1 MLNAAAGTHGWTT
14 VGLDGKTL
22 PDATDVQLPGV
33 HLLAASAHEAGV
45 VLCQFPV
52 GPRLPRVRQCFK
64 LTRTRTLRDRTTG
77 VFKITTG
84 TVCGVTSLP
93 RDRADAARLLEIVRV
108 HWGIENKV
116 FHVRDQTPGEDARP
130 VRKWSAPVVS
140 STLGNRRR
148 ATRGSRLLSYRRR
161 LRLLRNDTSETRGQ
175 F

>member
-1 MLNAAAGTHGWTT
+1 MERRC
-14 VGLDGKTL
+14 
-22 PDATDVQLPGV
+22 GV
-33 HLLAASAHEAGV
+33 RLTSN
-45 VLCQFPV
+45 FPV
-52 GPRLPRVRQCFK
+52 FTCWRPPRTKRAWCCVNFRSDLDFPRVRQCFK